1 MSFNKVILI
10 GRLTADPE
18 FSQSASG
25 VSFCRFSIAVDRGY
39 AKNGQEKQT
48 DFFRVSTF
56 RQTAEFVS
64 RYFTKGKLILVEGK
78 VQNDNYT
85 DQNGVKHYS
94 CNIVA
99 DNVSF
104 VGSKSD
110 DNMNGNGYQ
119 PNGFQPNGYQP
130 NNNGYAPNYNYQPNN
145 YGYQPNNNG
154 YQPNNNGGFQ
164 QDNGYQPNNNGN
176 FQQDNGYQPNNN
188 NGSFQQDNNNFQ
200 QNPQNMSSPQEVQP
214 DHFESGSLSDFEEI
228 LSDGEV
234 PF

>member
-48 DFFRVSTF
+48 DFFRITAF
-56 RQTAEFVS
+56 RQQAEFVS

-119 PNGFQPNGYQP
+119 PNGYQPNNNGYAPNYNYQP

-154 YQPNNNGGFQ
+154 NFQPNNGGNFQQNNGYQPNNNGGFQ
-164 QDNGYQPNNNGN
+164 QDNNIP
-176 FQQDNGYQPNNN
+176 
-188 NGSFQQDNNNFQ
+188 Q

>member
-119 PNGFQPNGYQP
+119 PNGYQP

-154 YQPNNNGGFQ
+154 NFQPNNSGNFQQNNGYQPNNNGGFQ
-164 QDNGYQPNNNGN
+164 QDNNI
-176 FQQDNGYQPNNN
+176 
-188 NGSFQQDNNNFQ
+188 SQ

>member
-94 CNIVA
+94 CSIVA

-110 DNMNGNGYQ
+110 DNMNGNGY
-119 PNGFQPNGYQP
+119 QPNGYQP

-154 YQPNNNGGFQ
+154 NFQPNNGGFQ
-164 QDNGYQPNNNGN
+164 QDNNIP
-176 FQQDNGYQPNNN
+176 
-188 NGSFQQDNNNFQ
+188 Q

>member
-94 CNIVA
+94 CSIVA
-99 DNVSF
+99 NNVSF

-110 DNMNGNGYQ
+110 DNMNGNGY
-119 PNGFQPNGYQP
+119 QPNGYQP

-154 YQPNNNGGFQ
+154 NFQPNNGGNFQQNNGYQPNNNGGFQ
-164 QDNGYQPNNNGN
+164 QDNNIP
-176 FQQDNGYQPNNN
+176 
-188 NGSFQQDNNNFQ
+188 Q